1 MNTNP
6 TNKNS
11 PITLNANYSWSLDNK
26 QGGHECMHLITVHV
40 VAVYILKDV
49 HITDIV
55 IKAVKTMSAEQVIR
69 SLKTKVI
76 KYVTL
81 HLTNCISGVE

>member
-1 MNTNP
+1 
-6 TNKNS
+6 
-11 PITLNANYSWSLDNK
+11 
-26 QGGHECMHLITVHV
+26 MHLITVHV